1 MEIRNE
7 SDFFYKDIKNK
18 IKDKIAADKYESD
31 GRIPSERE
39 LCSIYDVSRT
49 TIRRAIDEL
58 VEENFLIKR
67 PGKGTYIKY
76 NNTNKHKI
84 ISKKNTGNI
93 IFLRCSHHD
102 PKVSDST
109 ICDDIF
115 YPKIMAGIDKTVTEK
130 KYHCIVKYLYEN
142 SLDEDIIDE
151 IIKKADGIICGELHS
166 KKLLNILLEID
177 IPLVLIN
184 PSVISS
190 KVNIVEI
197 NNFIGAY
204 DVIDYLVKLGHRK
217 IGFIGGASTS
227 FSAKYR
233 KYGYL
238 EALNKEGIKID
249 DSKIIS
255 YGWRLEDGYKAAGNL
270 LELKD
275 RPTAIFAVSDLLA
288 IGAINAIKD
297 SGLLVP
303 DDISVIGFDDIDMA
317 SQIKPSLTTMKVRKF
332 RMGEVATELIFEQ
345 LNNNRDYYRKIS
357 ISTDLQVRDSVKK
370 L

>member
-1 MEIRNE
+1 MVIKNE

-18 IKDKIAADKYESD
+18 LKDKITADKYESD
-31 GRIPSERE
+31 GKIPSERE
-39 LCSIYDVSRT
+39 LCSIYNVSRT

-58 VEENFLIKR
+58 VEENFLVKL

-76 NNTNKHKI
+76 NNIKRKI
-84 ISKKNTGNI
+84 ASKKNTGNI

-102 PKVSDST
+102 SEISDST

-115 YPKIMAGIDKTVTEK
+115 YPKIMAGIDKAVTER

-142 SLDEDIIDE
+142 NLDEDIIDE

-184 PSVISS
+184 PSVTSS
-190 KVNIVEI
+190 KANIVDI
-197 NNFIGAY
+197 NNFTGAY

-249 DSKIIS
+249 DSKMIS
-255 YGWRLEDGYKAAGNL
+255 YEWRLEDGYKAAGNL
-270 LELKD
+270 LKLKD

-332 RMGEVATELIFEQ
+332 RMGEVATDLIFEQ
-345 LNNNRDYYRKIS
+345 LNNNRDYYCKIS